1 MTNCTDGPP
10 HLSAEDLRWFCQ
22 FLYTRT
28 GIQLGESKRY
38 YIERRL
44 FARLAAT
51 GSASFPHY
59 FILLRSEPEEVV
71 RVVDAF
77 TVNETYFYREDH
89 QFRCLSQDLLPEIVQ
104 RKAPGDRV
112 RIWSQPCS
120 TGEEAYSIAI
130 WLLENWRMVDAYN
143 VEIIGSDIDATA
155 LAAARAGRYGERAL
169 ARLTKALVEAYF
181 ETSKNG
187 LRTIIED
194 LRESVAFTQ
203 ANLVDRSSMA
213 AQGMFE
219 VIFCRN
225 ALIYFDDA
233 SRARAADNLYNCL
246 APGGF
251 VCLGHTESM
260 TRIDGRFQAR
270 RFADAIVYQ
279 RPERG

>member
-77 TVNETYFYREDH
+77 TVNETYFYREDY

-143 VEIIGSDIDATA
+143 VEIVGSDIDATA
-155 LAAARAGRYGERAL
+155 LAAARAGRYGDAHWPAVRK
-169 ARLTKALVEAYF
+169 RW
-181 ETSKNG
+181 
-187 LRTIIED
+187 LRRISSRRED
-194 LRESVAFTQ
+194 GVA
-203 ANLVDRSSMA
+203 
-213 AQGMFE
+213 
-219 VIFCRN
+219 
-225 ALIYFDDA
+225 DD
-233 SRARAADNLYNCL
+233 
-246 APGGF
+246 
-251 VCLGHTESM
+251 H
-260 TRIDGRFQAR
+260 R
-270 RFADAIVYQ
+270 RFAGVGRRSRRRIWSIDRQWRRRACS
-279 RPERG
+279 R

>member
-1 MTNCTDGPP
+1 MGRRTCRPKTCAGSVNSCT
-10 HLSAEDLRWFCQ
+10 R
-22 FLYTRT
+22 RT

-143 VEIIGSDIDATA
+143 VEIVGSDIDATA

-169 ARLTKALVEAYF
+169 ARLPKALVEAYF
-181 ETSKNG
+181 ETPEE
-187 LRTIIED
+187 RF
-194 LRESVAFTQ
+194 A
-203 ANLVDRSSMA
+203 
-213 AQGMFE
+213 
-219 VIFCRN
+219 
-225 ALIYFDDA
+225 DD
-233 SRARAADNLYNCL
+233 
-246 APGGF
+246 
-251 VCLGHTESM
+251 H
-260 TRIDGRFQAR
+260 R
-270 RFADAIVYQ
+270 RFAGVGRRSRRRIWSIDRQWRRRACS
-279 RPERG
+279 R